1 MCSSVMYIQNV
12 HLKLY
17 LYFSDKLLS
26 KRTAILE
33 TFVSRWLVTLLSHMA
48 KTRKWHALLEADR
61 SCKPFHKP
69 TELQQVMT
77 MYNK

>member
-1 MCSSVMYIQNV
+1 MYIQNV

-26 KRTAILE
+26 KHTGILE
-33 TFVSRWLVTLLSHMA
+33 IFVSRWFSN
-48 KTRKWHALLEADR
+48 WHALLEADH
-61 SCKPFHKP
+61 SYFNTKLFHKL

-77 MYNK
+77 RYNK